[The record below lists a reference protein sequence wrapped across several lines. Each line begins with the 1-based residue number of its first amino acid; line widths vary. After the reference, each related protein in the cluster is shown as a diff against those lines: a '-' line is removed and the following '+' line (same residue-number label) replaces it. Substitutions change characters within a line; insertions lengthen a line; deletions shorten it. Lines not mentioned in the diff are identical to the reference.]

1 LKTLVDALLEQEDFE
16 TLINITNIGKRIVSL
31 HNGQCLQP
39 YCGAGISYLSV
50 SCSGKF
56 YLCHRFTENK
66 NAFAG
71 DLKSGIDK
79 EKLQNITR
87 DRLIDFR
94 PCNACWI
101 RELCGGGCYHQNEA
115 ATGNYSTPDPLGCLL
130 QITEFEQA
138 MRV

>member
-1 LKTLVDALLEQEDFE
+1 MLEQEDFE